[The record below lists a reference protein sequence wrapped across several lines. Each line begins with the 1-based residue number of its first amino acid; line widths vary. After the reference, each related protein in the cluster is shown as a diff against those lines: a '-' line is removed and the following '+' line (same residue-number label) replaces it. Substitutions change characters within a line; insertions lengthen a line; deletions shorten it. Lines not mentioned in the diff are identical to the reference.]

1 MAVTRQLAN
10 GNRLIDWTDEIKNVG
25 SQFGFISNSGLFNL
39 KGTSQDAIQFE
50 KSDYQIT
57 LLQERSRRQRDT
69 QKLSPRESDVYSLA
83 LPYFKVSDYI
93 TREDI
98 QGYVQRGTDMTPET
112 AANIRMDKIEVMRQS
127 YDMTKEYMQLS
138 AVKGLSITPSGR
150 VVANMFDMFG
160 LTQETITWT
169 LSNPDFDVIKACREL
184 KTKLVKSLRTGG
196 TIRAVEVMV
205 GTAFFD
211 ALIAHPQVVN
221 VHLQMAKPDR
231 AYYLDG
237 GATYEQFG
245 VSNVFEFQGIRFMTY
260 DATFNVT
267 QADGSVVVQDAIGAG
282 EGHTLIRGVNDLFR
296 GYYGNSNKFSGAN
309 QVGSEL
315 YLYEWDMPKDEGI
328 EMEMEFSHLY
338 FPTQPQTLKK
348 LVLA

>member
-10 GNRLIDWTDEIKNVG
+10 GNRLIDWTDEIKNVD
-25 SQFGFISNSGLFNL
+25 SQFGFIKNSGLFNL
-39 KGTSQDAIQFE
+39 KATSQDAIQFE

-57 LLQERSRRQRDT
+57 LLSERSRRERDT
-69 QKLSPRESDVYSLA
+69 QKLSPRESEVFALA

-112 AANIRMDKIEVMRQS
+112 ASNVRMDKIEIMRQS
-127 YDMTKEYMQLS
+127 YDMTCEYMQLQ

-150 VVANMFDMFG
+150 VVADMFDLFG
-160 LTQETITWT
+160 IAQESITWT
-169 LSNPDFDVIKACREL
+169 LSDPDFDVIKACRAL
-184 KTKLVKSLRTGG
+184 KTKLTKALRTGG

-205 GTAFFD
+205 GQDFFD

-221 VHLQMAKPDR
+221 VHLQMAQPER

-237 GATYEQFG
+237 GATYEQYG
-245 VSNVFEFQGIRFMTY
+245 VSNVFVFQGIRFMTY

-267 QADGSVVVQDAIGAG
+267 QSNGTVVVEDAIAAG
-282 EGHTLIRGVNDLFR
+282 EGHTMIRGINDLFR
-296 GYYGNSNKFSGAN
+296 GHYGNSNKLSGAN
-309 QVGSEL
+309 QLGSEV
-315 YLYEWDMPKDEGI
+315 YLFEWDMPKDEGI

-338 FPTQPQTLKK
+338 YPTQPQTLKK